1 MHGCVQRYEPHLFV
15 HVDVFVVSEKKRI
28 KMSDNKVIVIKIYL
42 TYFAFTAYYQSAIG
56 IYSYD
61 YDCLINMSIIFVVH
75 STDLSMIMSSRK
87 LKHCNIV
94 MINNL

>member
-1 MHGCVQRYEPHLFV
+1 
-15 HVDVFVVSEKKRI
+15 
-28 KMSDNKVIVIKIYL
+28 MSDDNVIVIKIYL
-42 TYFAFTAYYQSAIG
+42 TYFAFTAHYQSAIG

-75 STDLSMIMSSRK
+75 STDFE
-87 LKHCNIV
+87 LKHCNSV